1 MRIEFDE
8 DERSPCGTT
17 ASVPTVPW
25 GSAGGSSKGTEWVRY
40 GTAFLS
46 RHCQILI
53 HCSCCCPLFI
63 ENELEL
69 CTWELIGVC
78 MLVNRTSWRCSSFVS
93 MSVSGWPSVE
103 EEVLII
109 RVAFVCLI
117 TGRG

>member
-1 MRIEFDE
+1 MGPRPLCPRFPGALLVGPARVQSGSDMGPP
-8 DERSPCGTT
+8 SSHVT
-17 ASVPTVPW
+17 A
-25 GSAGGSSKGTEWVRY
+25 K
-40 GTAFLS
+40 F
-46 RHCQILI
+46 LI

-63 ENELEL
+63 KNELEL

-109 RVAFVCLI
+109 RVVFVCLI